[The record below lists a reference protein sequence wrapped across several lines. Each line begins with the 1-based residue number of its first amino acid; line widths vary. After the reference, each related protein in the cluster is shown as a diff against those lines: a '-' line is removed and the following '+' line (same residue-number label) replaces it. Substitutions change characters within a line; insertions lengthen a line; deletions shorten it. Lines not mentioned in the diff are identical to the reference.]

1 MSESAFL
8 NLDPEEHGLSEP
20 LTHDI
25 HLLDAMLGEMLREQ
39 ENPLIVDLSRRL
51 YTEEIGVDPRTLL
64 ERVPDLQDPHTVQQ
78 ILRAY
83 TVLFQLLNTAQQK
96 EIVRVNRERQMKA
109 AGEPRPES
117 IAEAIRYL
125 KEAGVTAG
133 ELQALL
139 SQMDICPTLTAH
151 PTEAR
156 RRSVLDKLQAIAEEL
171 VEATDPSRF
180 FRLDR
185 PLNTEGLAEQ
195 EMRRT
200 LLELWRTDELRTTKL
215 TVEDEV
221 LNALYF
227 FEHTIMDVV
236 PWLHEDLRWAL
247 QEYYPG
253 HEFSIPAFLTYRS
266 WVGGDRDGNPNVT
279 PDITWRTLVR
289 QKALILR
296 AYRLRVMRLQRELTQ
311 SLRQTPI
318 SDALKES
325 LQRDA
330 EAVPLDPDM
339 MRRYAME
346 PYAQKLMYV
355 QARLDATLAH
365 MGNLS
370 DFRAEGP
377 AFVPT
382 PPAYEDAGQL
392 LEDLRLIQTSLRENG
407 GARVADEGP
416 VAHLVTQ
423 VETFGFHLATL
434 DIRQHSEVQEQ
445 VLDEIF
451 LESGALPRDKPY
463 SGMSE
468 EEKVRLLTRELMNPR
483 PLLLRDWR
491 GSDKARQLTQVF
503 EVVRHAQRYL
513 SPKAV
518 TAYIISMTHAV
529 SDMLEPMLIAKE
541 AGLIRWR
548 LDGDAPVMESDLDIV
563 PLFETIDDL
572 RGCDAFMRT
581 IFANRAYKEQVKA
594 RGMFQ
599 EIMLGY
605 SDSSKDG
612 GFLAANQALHDTQS
626 RLAKVCE
633 TAGVE
638 LQLFHGRGGT
648 VGRGGG
654 RANQAILSQPPG
666 SFKGRIRFTEQGEV
680 VSYRYSL
687 PPFAHRHLEQI
698 ANAVLIAAGDP
709 ARRRRPNKAWKE
721 AIARMAEESRNV
733 YRSLVY
739 ESPGFWEFYTHA
751 TPIAH
756 ISRLPIGS
764 RPSRRPDS
772 GKTGIESLRAIPWV
786 FAWVQSRYVLP
797 GWYGMGSAME
807 WFAGQDEGNL
817 PLLQEMYRR
826 WPFFQTV
833 LDDVQ
838 LELLRADLD
847 TAALYAALAGEEGQ
861 KFHARISEEYT
872 RTRAWVLRIIQHD
885 DLLQN
890 AQAVRHM
897 VALRNPAVMPL
908 SRLQVALMSNWNQVA
923 VLNDETEEP
932 AWRDAILL
940 SIAGIAAAMQS
951 TG

>member
-1 MSESAFL
+1 
-8 NLDPEEHGLSEP
+8 
-20 LTHDI
+20 
-25 HLLDAMLGEMLREQ
+25 
-39 ENPLIVDLSRRL
+39 
-51 YTEEIGVDPRTLL
+51 
-64 ERVPDLQDPHTVQQ
+64 
-78 ILRAY
+78 
-83 TVLFQLLNTAQQK
+83 
-96 EIVRVNRERQMKA
+96 
-109 AGEPRPES
+109 
-117 IAEAIRYL
+117 
-125 KEAGVTAG
+125 
-133 ELQALL
+133 
-139 SQMDICPTLTAH
+139 MDICPTLTAH

-156 RRSVLDKLQAIAEEL
+156 RRSVLDKLQAIADEL
-171 VEATDPSRF
+171 VEAADAGRF

-200 LLELWRTDELRTTKL
+200 LIELWRTDELRTTQL

-227 FEHTIMDVV
+227 FEHTIFDVV
-236 PWLHEDLRWAL
+236 AWLHEDVRSSLA
-247 QEYYPG
+247 ESYPG
-253 HEFSIPAFLTYRS
+253 HVFEIPAFLTYRS

-311 SLRQTPI
+311 SLRQAPI
-318 SDALKES
+318 SEALAKSLEEDA
-325 LQRDA
+325 A
-330 EAVPLDPDM
+330 AVPLDPDM
-339 MRRYAME
+339 VRRYAME

-355 QARLDATLAH
+355 QAKLDATLQH
-365 MGNLS
+365 LGNLG

-377 AFVPT
+377 AFVPA
-382 PPAYEDAGQL
+382 PPAYENAGQL
-392 LEDLRLIQTSLRENG
+392 LDDLRLIRDSLRESG
-407 GARVADEGP
+407 GASVANEGP
-416 VAHLVTQ
+416 LAHLVTQ

-451 LESGALPRDKPY
+451 LAGGALPADKPY

-468 EEKVRLLTRELMNPR
+468 DEKVRLLTKELMNPR
-483 PLLLRDWR
+483 PLLLRDWV
-491 GSDKARQLTQVF
+491 GSERARQLTQVF
-503 EVVRHAQRYL
+503 EVMRHARRYL

-518 TAYIISMTHAV
+518 TAYIISMTHQV
-529 SDMLEPMLIAKE
+529 SDVLEPLLLAKE
-541 AGLIRWR
+541 AGLVRWR
-548 LDGDAPVMESDLDIV
+548 LGGDEPVLESDLDIV

-572 RGCDAFMRT
+572 RGCDTFMRSL
-581 IFANRAYKEQVKA
+581 FANRAYREQVNA
-594 RGMFQ
+594 RNCFQ

-612 GFLAANQALHDTQS
+612 GFLAANAALHDTQS
-626 RLAKVCE
+626 RLAKVCDA
-633 TAGVE
+633 AGVE
-638 LQLFHGRGGT
+638 LRLFHGRGGT

-654 RANQAILSQPPG
+654 RANQAILSQSPG

-709 ARRRRPNKAWKE
+709 ARRRGPRNTWKE
-721 AIARMAEESRNV
+721 AMERMAEQSRNV
-733 YRSLVY
+733 YRELVY
-739 ESPGFWEFYTHA
+739 DSPGFWEFYTRA

-756 ISRLPIGS
+756 ISRLGIGS

-772 GKTGIESLRAIPWV
+772 AKSGIESLRAIPWV

-797 GWYGMGSAME
+797 GWYGMGSGLQ
-807 WFAGQDEGNL
+807 WFAAQDAENL
-817 PLLQEMYRR
+817 ALLQEMYRR

-838 LELLRADLD
+838 LELLRADLS
-847 TAALYAALAGEEGQ
+847 TAALYAADAGPEGQ
-861 KFHARISEEYT
+861 AFHARIAEEYT
-872 RTRAWVLRIIQHD
+872 RTKDWVLRITQHEQ
-885 DLLQN
+885 LLQN
-890 AQAVRHM
+890 AVAVRNM
-897 VALRNPAVMPL
+897 VGLRNPAVMPL
-908 SRLQVALMSNWNQVA
+908 SRLQVALMDNWNRLA
-923 VLNDETEEP
+923 VLNDDTEEP

>member
-1 MSESAFL
+1 
-8 NLDPEEHGLSEP
+8 
-20 LTHDI
+20 
-25 HLLDAMLGEMLREQ
+25 
-39 ENPLIVDLSRRL
+39 
-51 YTEEIGVDPRTLL
+51 
-64 ERVPDLQDPHTVQQ
+64 
-78 ILRAY
+78 
-83 TVLFQLLNTAQQK
+83 
-96 EIVRVNRERQMKA
+96 
-109 AGEPRPES
+109 
-117 IAEAIRYL
+117 
-125 KEAGVTAG
+125 
-133 ELQALL
+133 
-139 SQMDICPTLTAH
+139 
-151 PTEAR
+151 
-156 RRSVLDKLQAIAEEL
+156 VLDKLQAIADEL
-171 VEATDPSRF
+171 VEAADAGRF

-195 EMRRT
+195 QMRRT
-200 LLELWRTDELRTTKL
+200 LIELWRTDELRTTQL

-227 FEHTIMDVV
+227 FEHTIFDVV
-236 PWLHEDLRWAL
+236 AWLHEDVRSSLA
-247 QEYYPG
+247 QFYPG
-253 HEFSIPAFLTYRS
+253 HEFEIPAFLTYRS

-318 SDALKES
+318 SEALARSLEEDAK
-325 LQRDA
+325 
-330 EAVPLDPDM
+330 AVPLDPDM
-339 MRRYAME
+339 VRRYAME

-355 QARLDATLAH
+355 QARLDATLQHLA
-365 MGNLS
+365 NLS

-377 AFVPT
+377 AFVPS
-382 PPAYEDAGQL
+382 PPAYENAGQL
-392 LEDLRLIQTSLRENG
+392 LEDLRLIRDSLSESG
-407 GARVADEGP
+407 GSAVANEGP
-416 VAHLVTQ
+416 LAHLVTQ
-423 VETFGFHLATL
+423 VETFGFHLAAL

-451 LESGALPRDKPY
+451 LSSGVLSSDRPY
-463 SGMSE
+463 SGLTE
-468 EEKVRLLTRELMNPR
+468 DEKVRLLTRELMNPR
-483 PLLLRDWR
+483 PLLLRDWV
-491 GSDKARQLTQVF
+491 GSDRARQLTQVF
-503 EVVRHAQRYL
+503 EVIRHARRYL

-518 TAYIISMTHAV
+518 TAYIISMTHQV
-529 SDMLEPMLIAKE
+529 SDVLEPLLLAKE
-541 AGLIRWR
+541 AGLVRWR
-548 LDGDAPVMESDLDIV
+548 LDGPEPTLESDLDIV

-572 RGCDAFMRT
+572 RGCDTFMRAL
-581 IFANRAYKEQVKA
+581 FANRAYREQVKA
-594 RGMFQ
+594 RDSFQ

-612 GFLAANQALHDTQS
+612 GFLAANAALHDTQS
-626 RLAKVCE
+626 RLARVCE
-633 TAGVE
+633 SAGVE
-638 LQLFHGRGGT
+638 LRLFHGRGGT

-654 RANQAILSQPPG
+654 RANQAILSQSPG

-709 ARRRRPNKAWKE
+709 ARRRGPKSAWKE
-721 AIARMAEESRNV
+721 AMERMAEQSRNV

-739 ESPGFWEFYTHA
+739 ESPGFWDFYTKA

-756 ISRLPIGS
+756 ISRLGIGS
-764 RPSRRPDS
+764 RPTRRPDS
-772 GKTGIESLRAIPWV
+772 GKSGIESLRAIPWV

-797 GWYGMGSAME
+797 GWYGMGSALE
-807 WFAGQDEGNL
+807 WFAGQEDGSL

-838 LELLRADLD
+838 LELLRADMD
-847 TAALYAALAGEEGQ
+847 TAALYAADAGGEGES
-861 KFHARISEEYT
+861 FHARISEEYGRT
-872 RTRAWVLRIIQHD
+872 RTWVLRITGHAE
-885 DLLQN
+885 LLEN

-908 SRLQVALMSNWNQVA
+908 SRLQVALMDNWNRLA
-923 VLNDETEEP
+923 VLGDETEEP